1 MAALSTIAVAILLG
15 ILHVAADGRAYV
27 PQMESPSG
35 YFRRN
40 RLQMLGFQ
48 SGRFSAKG
56 PMERQQPRSGS
67 KAVRNVL
74 FASKIWL
81 NAEQSR
87 KITELQ
93 AKGNDEEVVRQLTEF
108 YRGLSDKSRA
118 ALRVQSTC
126 RALLSDEV
134 GQSATDE
141 LIAMKTKIIN
151 SLFRNVKN
159 SDVKV
164 IQPLCVA
171 AYEDSH
177 VPTANDPRRLRR
189 SMEVASAA

>member
-15 ILHVAADGRAYV
+15 ILHVAADPLEGRAYV

-141 LIAMKTKIIN
+141 LIAMKTKI
-151 SLFRNVKN
+151 
-159 SDVKV
+159 V

>member
-1 MAALSTIAVAILLG
+1 MVSSCMIAVAILLS
-15 ILHVAADGRAYV
+15 ILNVAAD
-27 PQMESPSG
+27 
-35 YFRRN
+35 
-40 RLQMLGFQ
+40 

-56 PMERQQPRSGS
+56 PMERQQPSRSGS
-67 KAVRNVL
+67 KAVRNLL

-81 NAEQSR
+81 NTEQAR
-87 KITELQ
+87 KISDLQ
-93 AKGNDEEVVRQLTEF
+93 AKGNDEEVIRQLIEY

-126 RALLSDEV
+126 RAILSDEV
-134 GQSATDE
+134 GQSASDE
-141 LIAMKTKIIN
+141 LITMKTKIASSSEFVSKIH

-164 IQPLCVA
+164 IEPLCVA

-189 SMEVASAA
+189 SMEGAAAA